1 MLASKLTNTLSELK
15 TFLALKIFGHLILR
29 LQSDKTNVCS
39 EMRGKE
45 VFIVICLETGDFEY
59 GREGGGRYKG
69 VVSSISD

>member
-1 MLASKLTNTLSELK
+1 MLASELMNTLSELK

-45 VFIVICLETGDFEY
+45 VL
-59 GREGGGRYKG
+59 
-69 VVSSISD
+69 